1 MTKPEQ
7 TLRIKFSLTNFIAVL
22 AICAGLYLLFQLTQI
37 VLSLFFA
44 VIIMSAI
51 KPVVFWMERR
61 LKFPRV
67 LAILLVYAAL
77 LFLIALTITV
87 VVPPLVQ
94 ELPNFIQA
102 LNLPPLP
109 GDLVELKTI
118 LSELSVYLPQIGI
131 GNSFQTAL
139 SALGT
144 AFNSILIIVTVL
156 VMASYMLLDRER
168 LHLKMKWFTHDQHYL
183 DLGKRLID
191 QVEVQMGGWV
201 RGQLS
206 LMFIIGIVTYIGL
219 VLLGIPYA
227 LPLALAAGLLEVIP
241 NVGPFMAAIPAVLVA
256 LSVGGPALMAFT
268 ILFYILVQQ
277 FENNLIVPKLMKDNV
292 DVNPLATIVLIM
304 SGFKLGNVPGA
315 LLAIPIY
322 IFVRSVYGMWLKERR
337 RQHLENTSPPQ
348 L

>member
-61 LKFPRV
+61 LRFPRV
-67 LAILLVYAAL
+67 LAILLVYAVLL
-77 LFLIALTITV
+77 LFIALTITV
-87 VVPPLVQ
+87 VIPPLLQ
-94 ELPNFIQA
+94 ELPNFLQT
-102 LNLPPLP
+102 LNLPQLP
-109 GDLVELKTI
+109 GDLVELKTT
-118 LSELSVYLPQIGI
+118 LSELSVYLPQIST
-131 GNSFQTAL
+131 SFQTVL

-144 AFNSILIIVTVL
+144 AFNGILTTVTVL

-191 QVEVQMGGWV
+191 QVEVQIGGWV

-241 NVGPFMAAIPAVLVA
+241 NVGPLMASIPAVFVA
-256 LSVGGPALMAFT
+256 LTVGGPALMAFT
-268 ILFYILVQQ
+268 IFFYILVQQ

-292 DVNPLATIVLIM
+292 DVNPLTTIVLIL
-304 SGFKLGNVPGA
+304 SGFKLGNVVGA
-315 LLAIPIY
+315 LLAVPIY

-337 RQHLENTSPPQ
+337 RQHLEQPIPPQ